1 MSEETLFLCERPQA
15 AGFLKG
21 LALYLTKRGLQTVP
35 HKAIAC
41 KNFSAL
47 QRFVASLAQQEGA
60 IAAKR
65 VILLADATEKL
76 NKRLEELDR
85 LEVRSVLGRHP
96 AYCRF
101 LWPGKRESGHWQP
114 GYLEDLLIEIL
125 NKKTWGAYAESL
137 RWAAAD
143 YLKSAD
149 IYLAAAPTLGAAR
162 NLRGRLLYALLAA
175 RPAFA
180 GTGLAAA
187 CAGGAF
193 DLENER
199 LAELKRLLV
208 REDV

>member
-1 MSEETLFLCERPQA
+1 MCERPQA

-21 LALYLTKRGLQTVP
+21 YSRYLATQGLQTVP

-47 QRFVASLAQQEGA
+47 QRFVASLAHQEGA

-85 LEVRSVLGRHP
+85 LEVRSVLGAHASYR
-96 AYCRF
+96 RF

-114 GYLEDLLIEIL
+114 GYLEDLLLEIL
-125 NKKTWGAYAESL
+125 NKKSWGAYAESL
-137 RWAAAD
+137 RWAAAEF
-143 YLKSAD
+143 LKSAD
-149 IYLAAAPTLGAAR
+149 TYLAAAPTIGTAR
-162 NLRGRLLYALLAA
+162 NLQGRLLYALLAT

-187 CAGGAF
+187 CALGAF
-193 DLENER
+193 DLEDER

-208 REDV
+208 REEHF